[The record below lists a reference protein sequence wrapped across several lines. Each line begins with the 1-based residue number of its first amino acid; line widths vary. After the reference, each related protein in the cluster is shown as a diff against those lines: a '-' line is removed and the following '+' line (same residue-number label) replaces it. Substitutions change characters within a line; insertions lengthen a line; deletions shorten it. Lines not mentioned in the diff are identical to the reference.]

1 SSPGNQLLGTRYGM
15 LFDSPVD
22 KISYA
27 LQFFGIHTDAL
38 GLGIAQSE
46 APLRLQT
53 IPNFKLRRKGH
64 WKFSLRPHSAKY
76 NLRGHILRKRRF
88 LISRNDRMC
97 LSHGIKL
104 GKAVN
109 IPKNTDHSR
118 HFPYQFLYKEVDLR
132 ADPQILSARLEPQ
145 IMDTNND
152 LVVPFKFL

>member
-1 SSPGNQLLGTRYGM
+1 MGVVIGVVAKGFLIKNLSTLGDQHLGTRYGV

-27 LQFFGIHTDAL
+27 LQFFGIHTDAF

-53 IPNFKLRRKGH
+53 IPYFKLRRKGN
-64 WKFSLRPHSAKY
+64 WKLSLCPHSAKY
-76 NLRGHILRKRRF
+76 NLRGHILGKRRF
-88 LISRNDRMC
+88 LISRQDRMC
-97 LSHGIKL
+97 LPNGIKF

-118 HFPYQFLYKEVDLR
+118 H
-132 ADPQILSARLEPQ
+132 
-145 IMDTNND
+145 
-152 LVVPFKFL
+152 